1 MSRGKLT
8 KTDARKLSKELQTE
22 MRKRAVAAV
31 KKGKAKKEVAECY
44 GVSRRV
50 IIKWCKREAEEGVK
64 GLEGDK
70 RGLPSGI
77 KGKLKNIQKNE
88 LIEIIKNKLPDDMG
102 LSTQLWTRKSIA
114 KLIKKQ
120 YKQDFRTVKI

>member
-22 MRKRAVAAV
+22 MRKRATAAV
-31 KKGKAKKEVAECY
+31 KKGKTKKEVAECY

-50 IIKWCKREAEEGVK
+50 IIKWCKREAEEGVV

-70 RGLPSGI
+70 RGLPRGI
-77 KGKLKNIQKNE
+77 KGKLKN
-88 LIEIIKNKLPDDMG
+88 M
-102 LSTQLWTRKSIA
+102 
-114 KLIKKQ
+114 KKMSL
-120 YKQDFRTVKI
+120 